1 MDYSTRSTS
10 ARVREWQYLTG
21 RDFAEMDRARTVA
34 LVSCSPLEVHGP
46 HLPVITDNW
55 EAEGLALRAI
65 EKLSARFDDLEFVHL
80 PPIYVAADV
89 VPQPGSVM
97 FRPTTILRVLEDLGR
112 SLAKQGFR
120 HIWVSSF
127 HGGPRH
133 FVPIELAAHRTNER
147 YGTKMVSVFSL
158 MIARLTNG
166 GSDLKN
172 VLGQLEGLTPEAL
185 EGDTH
190 GGAVETSMMLHLLQK
205 AVDAGYRALP
215 RKTVD
220 AWVEAQGEPPLSM
233 SSLKELMRGFK
244 HKLKFFE
251 RESYTGQPGIATPE
265 LGEQMLERLADE
277 ASEALADL
285 WTGDLDPA
293 DCHSPLWKYRW
304 LFTTPAL
311 GQLFERAIG
320 YRSQVF

>member
-172 VLGQLEGLTPEAL
+172 VLGQLDHKAL
-185 EGDTH
+185 LRR
-190 GGAVETSMMLHLLQK
+190 AHLQRPLRL
-205 AVDAGYRALP
+205 RALRPVGLP
-215 RKTVD
+215 RSPGAPASASPT
-220 AWVEAQGEPPLSM
+220 ASALRRGARR
-233 SSLKELMRGFK
+233 SSRAP
-244 HKLKFFE
+244 
-251 RESYTGQPGIATPE
+251 R
-265 LGEQMLERLADE
+265 R
-277 ASEALADL
+277 ASAPRAPAAL
-285 WTGDLDPA
+285 
-293 DCHSPLWKYRW
+293 C
-304 LFTTPAL
+304 
-311 GQLFERAIG
+311 
-320 YRSQVF
+320 